1 MEANEQPLQYFP
13 LIGTGSLAGFY
24 NDVVYWEIA
33 KGQNRFFV
41 TFEKGKYAF
50 ANGRRESIATM
61 EIDHPHTTANTGSPS
76 NPITMSFLQPG
87 AARTSAPYDLFFQ
100 DEEKQQLGGG
110 GGVLGGEDHQNNGF
124 ITMTELKGTRFFAST
139 ITSSVFTT
147 PTYHYDFNT
156 VDNSGVITTT
166 SATRQVSASYF
177 YPFSQY
183 QLSVLR
189 NAPSIIINLDQSQ
202 ELPQGTGQDGYAI
215 VPENTHPRIKDN
227 LFFYLHKAG
236 IIQLTAP
243 KAPERPER
251 GGQNITSNTPG
262 NQLNNILNNAGG
274 KGG

>member
-1 MEANEQPLQYFP
+1 VF
-13 LIGTGSLAGFY
+13 
-24 NDVVYWEIA
+24 DVVYWELA
-33 KGQNRFFV
+33 KGTNRFFV

-50 ANGRRESIATM
+50 PNGKRESIATM
-61 EIDHPHTTANTGSPS
+61 EIDHPHTTANTGSPAQ
-76 NPITMSFLQPG
+76 PVTMSFLQPG
-87 AARTSAPYDLFFQ
+87 ASRTSVPYDLFFQ
-100 DEEKQQLGGG
+100 DEEKQQVSGN
-110 GGVLGGEDHQNNGF
+110 VLGGEDHQNNGF

-139 ITSSVFTT
+139 ITSSIFTT

-156 VDNSGVITTT
+156 VDNQGDVTTT
-166 SATRQVSASYF
+166 SATRQVSSSYF

-202 ELPQGTGQDGYAI
+202 ELPQGIGQDGYAI

-227 LFFYLHKAG
+227 LFYYLNKAG

-251 GGQNITSNTPG
+251 GGQNVTGPTLGS
-262 NQLNNILNNAGG
+262 QLDNILDKAGG
-274 KGG
+274 KGGSCYVLPPSFWSFRSFRSG